1 VKFERTL
8 LIAALVAATPAAAA
22 AADHPRLFF
31 GAGDVGALKARAQGS
46 HQQVGDGLKRGTAE
60 FHDTT
65 VSTNADARWSS
76 GRVLSMGDQRDIG
89 NALVVFA
96 FTSQID
102 ESPASLAVAK
112 GWLLTVAGWGSFDLD
127 GQKDL
132 AHAHTLGGVAIAY
145 DMLYGSLNDGERQR
159 VRDAIAREA
168 DALMAAG
175 KSGIWWS
182 SSYTQNHNWI
192 NHAAV
197 GLAALAVEGEVDAA
211 RTNAWLAF
219 ATENAKKIAGAIGGI
234 GDGTWHEGY
243 AYLSYGFQWHLPFV
257 DALKRSGRE
266 DLTAL
271 PVLRGLGAARA
282 YGQIPETPHTYVL
295 SSGDFSSYTNDEG
308 LLGLRFAASRLG
320 DGLAQAAADRW
331 MAGTPRKVYA
341 PEANQAVFEF
351 LFYDPSVSA
360 ADLASEPL
368 DWYGADQGAVI
379 FRSGWDKGATLFALK
394 SGPFGGR
401 SVWEKLAKGDSGVG
415 ALNFS
420 HDHADDNGF
429 YLYANG
435 AWAATEAQG
444 YYIGH
449 RDSPGPQANQ
459 TAFHNSMLV
468 DGQGQLGSGVR
479 DRSDNAQAYDWFF
492 QREGKLPFQA
502 SSQHFAFATG
512 DGSKLYPGNLGVNRW
527 DRHALFLDRKHVVLF
542 DVVQAAQ
549 PRSWSWL
556 SHFTGAASQ
565 EGRWIHGVGQNGQA
579 LGVAVVAPQ
588 DVSMGFTTSAPVKAN
603 KFVTDGTFASA
614 EVKTPAVAE
623 TAFLTALV
631 PTTEAGW
638 NDRARVEPIDPA
650 RPEAGLTLL
659 EGTGGGARE
668 AVALFARDGAAT
680 SAGGYALTGLA
691 GVVENQYGTP
701 HRALLVRGSALTK
714 DGKDVLRV
722 DGGTQL
728 LEADNLSGDEVALS
742 GTKLKSARVW
752 ASKASRV
759 TWFGQQVQ
767 FRRDGEYLVVDLA
780 TVLEGQQAAGGESPL
795 VAEAPGSGSSS
806 GGGGC
811 GSGGSGNLVAIV
823 LVLLALGLLGRARR
837 RRATVPVEVPRREE
851 RRKKAGNE

>member
-1 VKFERTL
+1 VRFERTL
-8 LIAALVAATPAAAA
+8 LVAALVAAAPAAALGA
-22 AADHPRLFF
+22 EHPRLFF
-31 GAGDVGALKARAQGS
+31 GAGDVGALQARAQGS
-46 HQQVGDGLKRGTAE
+46 HQQIGDGLKRGTAE

-96 FTSQID
+96 FTSQLD
-102 ESPASLAVAK
+102 GSPASLAVAK

-127 GQKDL
+127 GQHDL
-132 AHAHTLGGVAIAY
+132 VQAHTLGGVAIAY
-145 DMLYGSLNDGERQR
+145 DMLHGSLSDAERNL
-159 VRDAIAREA
+159 VRSAIVREA
-168 DALMAAG
+168 DSLMAAG

-197 GLAALAVEGEVDAA
+197 GLAALATEGEVDAG
-211 RTNAWLAF
+211 RTSAWLGF
-219 ATENAKKIAGAIGGI
+219 AVENAKKIAGAIGGI

-243 AYLSYGFQWHLPFV
+243 AYLSYGFQWHLPFLE
-257 DALKRSGRE
+257 ALRRSGRE

-282 YGQIPETPHTYVL
+282 YGQLPEAPHTYVL

-320 DGLAQAAADRW
+320 DGVAQAAADRW
-331 MAGTPRKVYA
+331 AAGTPRKVYA

-351 LFYDPSVSA
+351 LFYDASVPA
-360 ADLASEPL
+360 ADLASLPL
-368 DWYGADQGAVI
+368 DWHGADQGAVV

-394 SGPFGGR
+394 SGTFGGR
-401 SVWEKLAKGDSGVG
+401 SVWEKLAAGDPGVG

-435 AWAATEAQG
+435 AWAAPEAQG

-479 DRSDNAQAYDWFF
+479 ERGDSGQSYDWFF
-492 QREGKLPFQA
+492 QREGKLPFHA
-502 SSQHFAFATG
+502 SSDHFAFATG
-512 DGSKLYPGNLGVNRW
+512 DGAKLYPSGLGVTRW

-542 DVVQAAQ
+542 DVVQASQ

-565 EGRWIHGVGQNGQA
+565 DGRWIHGVGQNGQA

-588 DVSMGFTTSAPVKAN
+588 DVTMGFTTAAPVKAN
-603 KFVTDGTFASA
+603 KFVTDGTFARA
-614 EVKTPAVAE
+614 EVKTAPVAE

-631 PTTEAGW
+631 PTPDAAWGS
-638 NDRARVEPIDPA
+638 RPQVEPLDA
-650 RPEAGLTLL
+650 SRPEAGLTLV
-659 EGTGGGARE
+659 EGARQ
-668 AVALFARDGAAT
+668 AVALFSRDGAAV

-691 GVVENQYGTP
+691 GVVENQGGAP
-701 HRALLVRGSALTK
+701 QRALLVRGSALTK
-714 DGKDVLRV
+714 DGKDLLRV
-722 DGGTQL
+722 EGGTQL
-728 LEADNLSGDEVALS
+728 LEADNLSGDEVALT
-742 GTKLKSARVW
+742 GTKLQGARLW
-752 ASKASRV
+752 AAKATRV
-759 TWFGQQVQ
+759 TWYGQQLQ
-767 FRRDGEYLVVDLA
+767 FRRDGEYLLVDLP

-795 VAEAPGSGSSS
+795 VAEGGGSSGSS
-806 GGGGC
+806 GAGGGC

-837 RRATVPVEVPRREE
+837 RRAAVPVEVPRHEE
-851 RRKKAGNE
+851 PRRKAGNE